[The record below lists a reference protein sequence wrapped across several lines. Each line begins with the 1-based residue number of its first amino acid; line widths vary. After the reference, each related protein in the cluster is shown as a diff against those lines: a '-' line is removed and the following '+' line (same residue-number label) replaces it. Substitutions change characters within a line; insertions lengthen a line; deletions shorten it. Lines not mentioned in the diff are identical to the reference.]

1 MKVKVTAA
9 LCLLA
14 LGLAGCGEKKQ
25 QVAGSQ
31 WQVTDV
37 YTTPEFPHEVPDAIA
52 GAAVMSFGGSSMTGF
67 TGCAPFQGK
76 ISFSAQEKQNVAPQD
91 ADRLT
96 VKAVKFQPIDDAT
109 CEGRTRYIHDS
120 LVDIIVDASF
130 TVRHDGAGVITL
142 LRNGNAIDSPAI
154 RLVVKQ

>member
-1 MKVKVTAA
+1 MKAKATAV

-14 LGLAGCGEKKQ
+14 ISLAGCGQQKQ

-109 CEGRTRYIHDS
+109 CEGRTRYIHGS
-120 LVDIIVDASF
+120 LVDIIVGASF
-130 TVRHDGAGVITL
+130 DVRHDGPGVITL
-142 LRNGNAIDSPAI
+142 LRSGESVDSPAI